1 MELTGALYSGLE
13 YPWNPGLPGDMDL
26 DLERDVG
33 TQDRVEL
40 GGEKPG
46 KNIGVGGKEGVD
58 EAAGASAESE
68 EPARSGQNLLA
79 GSVDLKCSRSSF
91 GKVLK
96 ASLAEEEVSEES
108 SKMFLEFKKS
118 AHPGFA
124 IACNAM
130 GFKTPELGGI
140 RSQI

>member
-1 MELTGALYSGLE
+1 
-13 YPWNPGLPGDMDL
+13 MDL
-26 DLERDVG
+26 DPERVVG
-33 TQDRVEL
+33 TQDRVLL
-40 GGEKPG
+40 GGENPG
-46 KNIGVGGKEGVD
+46 RNIGVEGKEGVD
-58 EAAGASAESE
+58 EAAGASAKSE

-108 SKMFLEFKKS
+108 SKMFLELKKS

-124 IACNAM
+124 IACSAM
-130 GFKTPELGGI
+130 GFRTPELGGI
-140 RSQI
+140 QSQI